1 MRTPM
6 PTFYH
11 GTRHADAVAMAGSP
25 GSIVVTRGSGE
36 FGRGFYTQN
45 SKSNALTWAQNRF
58 PGQAPCLLEID
69 IDDQAYS
76 GLQTRVLNHKQAARL
91 TQRLRNQGTL
101 ATHVE
106 GVDVVVGP
114 LTGSRW
120 IEQQKFESLKSQT
133 LLNGSKTQRRIV

>member
-1 MRTPM
+1 M

-11 GTRHADAVAMAGSP
+11 GTRRTDAVAMAGPP
-25 GSIVVTRGSGE
+25 GTIDVTRGSGE

-58 PGQAPCLLEID
+58 PGQGPCLLEVE
-69 IDDQAYS
+69 IDDKEYTN
-76 GLQTRVLNHKQAARL
+76 LQIRVLSHKQAARL

-101 ATHVE
+101 TTHVE

-120 IEQQKFESLKSQT
+120 IEQQKFESLNSQT
-133 LLNGSKTQRRIV
+133 LLNGPKTKTRIV